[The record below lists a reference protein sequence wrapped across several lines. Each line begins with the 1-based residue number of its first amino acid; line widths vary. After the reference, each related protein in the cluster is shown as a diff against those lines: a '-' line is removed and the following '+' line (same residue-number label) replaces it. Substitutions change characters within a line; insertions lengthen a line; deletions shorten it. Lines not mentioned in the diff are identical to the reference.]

1 VSLRERAPYVRRLF
15 KQLSSLALVLTGTG
29 AAARPLENYDAVLD
43 AKPAAR
49 MGAGFEPVGG
59 QSARIAHMDERH
71 GTPSFVWVNARGGTP
86 QRAQFA
92 RMAPE
97 KAALAQLEEN
107 ASVYGL
113 KSFQDTGAK
122 VTNVSRN
129 TQGVTI
135 VTLEQ
140 NVGGVEIFR
149 QQMKLVLNANNEL
162 VAISGALSPHVS
174 ATTSPERL
182 RFRLGAPEAIA
193 TAYQDLTGTALDPSL
208 LKAVAQA
215 QGATDPY
222 AHYELTA
229 YARPLAEGLLIP
241 ARAKRV
247 LYPMPDA
254 LVPAYYLE
262 LNTGSADSR
271 ESDYYSYVV
280 SAQDGRLLARI
291 NLTAHADF
299 SYRVWADTTPPYTPT
314 DGPSGNVGTPHPTG
328 SPNGYQ
334 PPYIAPVLLTLQNAP
349 YSKNDPWLPPGAVE
363 TTGNNADAY
372 ADLTPPDF
380 YNAGDLRPGVTA
392 PGVFDRTFTF
402 DIQPNANNNQIA
414 AATTQLF
421 YVNNWLHDWWYDS
434 GFDEVAGNA
443 QSSNYGRG
451 GQEKDPIAAQAQ
463 DYSGTNNANMSTPA
477 DGASPRMQMYLF
489 SGPANARITVTAPGG
504 VAGDYDVGVAAGF
517 GPQTFDLSAPVALV
531 NDGTAPVTDA
541 CTALTNGAELS
552 GKIAF
557 IDRGTC
563 DFVAKVQFAQNAG
576 AVGVI
581 IADNAAGPVA
591 GLGGTS
597 TAITIPTL
605 RITLADGNKLRATI
619 PGLAVRLFRGPTI
632 NLDGTIDNG
641 IVAHEWGH
649 YISNRLIGNAAGLSN
664 NQGRS
669 MGEGWGDFTALLM
682 ITRAED
688 ANVPSNANWN
698 GAFAAA
704 EYATRGITKDSAF
717 FGIRRATYSSDMAK
731 NALTFK
737 HIANGQALPT
747 TAPFLPNTSVNSEV
761 HNSGEIWATM
771 LWECYTSLLRAHP
784 FAEAQSRMKSYV
796 VNGYKLTPSAPTFL
810 EARDAVLAAAYAND
824 PADGDRFWHAFA
836 KRGAGVGAVAPD
848 RASTTH
854 TGLVESF
861 DEGSALSITSLQL
874 LDDVPATSC
883 DKDGVLDNGETG
895 RLAIT
900 VRNAGS
906 ASATGATATVT
917 TASYG
922 VTLGTGGDTAT
933 VSFPAI
939 PVGGSAT
946 AYVNVKL
953 AGATTAQ
960 RLDFSVAARD
970 DHQAKPGDQVK
981 RLSVKANYN
990 ESPATSTKETVET
1003 KALPW
1008 TLQHD
1013 PALANV
1019 DFGVVFFNADLNRAF
1034 FGANPGAAGDVRLI
1048 TPALQVSATEPLVLN
1063 FRQAYDFEQDTSV
1076 SPPDYYDGAVIE
1088 LSDNDGQ
1095 TWTDVGGA
1103 LYRGTLYND
1112 PVGYPTNQN
1121 PLKGRS
1127 AIVGTSAGFP
1137 ALVPATLNLG
1147 TAYAGKTV
1155 KLRFRIGSDNGAAAT
1170 GWILDDLAFSGINN
1184 TPFGSIVAQPAVC
1197 GANEA
1202 PVVSVSANQTVNERT
1217 PVLLTGGAT
1226 DVNGDAIT
1234 FLWTQV
1240 SGPTATLSGTTTTRL
1255 SFTAPEV
1262 TADSDL
1268 VFKLTASD
1276 GKTSSSANVTVRVLN
1291 VNRVPTVNAGLDGMV
1306 EARATYTLMGSAT
1319 DADGDTLTYRWFQT
1333 AGTPVALTN
1342 ANKAQASFV
1351 APDVT
1356 LTQTLSFTLQVG
1368 DGKAFTE
1375 DSVDVVVNPVNRA
1388 PMVSIPNASQR
1399 VDEGGKASLFAQASD
1414 ADGDTLSYT
1423 WTQVSGPA
1431 VSLSGANTPSPSFTA
1446 PSVTADTELKF
1457 ELSVSDGTASTQAS
1471 ASVWVINRNQA
1482 PTANAGVDGTVAE
1495 RAAYTLMGSAS
1506 DADGDMVTY
1515 RWFQTAGTPVALT
1528 HANTLQASFIA
1539 PEVMTSE
1546 TLTFTLQV
1554 SDGQAT
1560 AEDSVNV
1567 VVNGEN
1573 RAPTVLASANVT
1585 ADERAP
1591 VTLQAQGQDAD
1602 GDALTYHWTQLSGPA
1617 ATLMGQDTAS
1627 VTFTAPEVT
1636 ATTELVF
1643 QVTVSDGTASASQ
1656 DVKVTVKNVNRAPTA
1671 NAGGAAMVDS
1681 GAQVQL
1687 NGGASSDPDGDAL
1700 TYEWTQVGGPWA
1712 TLEGANSATPTV
1724 TAPALTEDTELRFS
1738 LVVKDGSLSSQPS
1751 IVSVTVKGK
1760 PQTGGGNEDKGGC
1773 SATGAGAPLS
1783 FLGLGLLGL
1792 LRRRRVN

>member
-1 VSLRERAPYVRRLF
+1 MRRLF
-15 KQLSSLALVLTGTG
+15 TQLSSLALVLTGTG
-29 AAARPLENYDAVLD
+29 AAARPLENYDAILD
-43 AKPAAR
+43 SKPAAR
-49 MGAGFEPVGG
+49 TSAGFEPAGG
-59 QSARIAHMDERH
+59 LSARIAHMDERQ
-71 GTPSFVWVNARGGTP
+71 GTPSFVWVNARGGATP

-113 KSFQDTGAK
+113 KSFQGTGAK
-122 VTNVSRN
+122 VTGVSRN
-129 TQGVTI
+129 AQGVTI
-135 VTLEQ
+135 VTLAQ
-140 NVGGVEIFR
+140 DVGGVEVFR
-149 QQMKLVLNANNEL
+149 QQMKLVLNASNEL

-174 ATTSPERL
+174 ATTSAERL
-182 RFRLGAPEAIA
+182 RFRMGAPEAIA

-208 LKAVAQA
+208 LETVNQT
-215 QGATDPY
+215 QGASGPY
-222 AHYELTA
+222 THYQLTS
-229 YARPLAEGLLIP
+229 YARPLGEGLLIP

-247 LYPMPDA
+247 LYPLSDA

-262 LNTGSADSR
+262 LNTGSADSHD
-271 ESDYYSYVV
+271 SDYYSYVV

-299 SYRVWADTTPPYTPT
+299 SYRVWADTTPPYTPA
-314 DGPSGNVGTPHPTG
+314 DGPGGNAATPHPTG
-328 SPNGYQ
+328 TPNGYQ
-334 PPYIAPVLLTLQNAP
+334 PGFVAPALLTLQNAP

-363 TTGNNADAY
+363 TTGNNVDAY
-372 ADLTPPDF
+372 ADLTAPDY
-380 YNAGDLRPGVTA
+380 YNTGDLRPGVTA
-392 PGVFDRTFTF
+392 PGVFDRTMTF

-421 YVNNWLHDWWYDS
+421 FVNNWLHDWWYDS
-434 GFDEVAGNA
+434 GFDEAAGNA

-489 SGPANARITVTAPGG
+489 SGPANARVTATAPGS
-504 VAGDYDVGVAAGF
+504 VAGDYEVGVAAGF
-517 GPQTFDLSAPVALV
+517 GPQTFDISGQVVLV
-531 NDGTAPVTDA
+531 NDGTAPVTDG
-541 CTALTNGAELS
+541 CTAPVNGSELS

-557 IDRGTC
+557 IDRGSC
-563 DFVAKVQFAQNAG
+563 DFTAKVQFAQNAG

-581 IADNAAGPVA
+581 IADNVA
-591 GLGGTS
+591 GVVAGIGGTS
-597 TAITIPTL
+597 TTITIPTL

-682 ITRAED
+682 ITRPED
-688 ANVPSNANWN
+688 INVPSNANWN

-704 EYATRGITKDSAF
+704 EYATRGITKQSAF
-717 FGIRRATYSSDMAK
+717 FGIRRVAYSSDMAK

-747 TAPFLPNTSVNSEV
+747 TAPFLPNSSVNSEV

-784 FAEAQSRMKSYV
+784 FAEAQSRMKAYV

-824 PADGDRFWHAFA
+824 PADGDRLWHAFA

-861 DEGSALSITSLQL
+861 DEGSALTITTLQL
-874 LDDVPATSC
+874 ADDVPATSC
-883 DKDGVLDNGETG
+883 DQDGVLDNGETG

-900 VRNAGS
+900 VRNSGS
-906 ASATGATATVT
+906 TSATGASATVT

-933 VSFPAI
+933 VTFPAI

-1003 KALPW
+1003 KTLPW
-1008 TLQHD
+1008 TRQHD

-1019 DFGVVFFNADLNRAF
+1019 DFGVVQFTADLNKAF
-1034 FGANPGAAGDVRLI
+1034 FGENPGAAGDVRLI
-1048 TPALQVSATEPLVLN
+1048 TPALQVSTTEPLILS
-1063 FRQAYDFEQDTSV
+1063 FRHAYDFEQDTSV

-1095 TWTDVGGA
+1095 TWVDVGSS
-1103 LYRGTLYND
+1103 LYKGSLYNNAST
-1112 PVGYPTNQN
+1112 YPNNQN
-1121 PLKGRS
+1121 PLKGRP

-1147 TAYAGKTV
+1147 STYAGKSI

-1170 GWILDDLAFSGINN
+1170 GWILDDLAFSGITN
-1184 TPFGSIVAQPAVC
+1184 TPFSTLVAQPAVC

-1202 PVVSVSANQTVNERT
+1202 PVVTVGANQTVNERMA
-1217 PVLLTGGAT
+1217 VVLTGGAT
-1226 DVNGDAIT
+1226 DVNGDALT
-1234 FLWTQV
+1234 YLWTQV
-1240 SGPTATLSGTTTTRL
+1240 SGPTATLSGTTTPRL

-1262 TADSDL
+1262 SADSDL

-1276 GKTSSSANVTVRVLN
+1276 GKASGSANVTVRVLN
-1291 VNRVPTVNAGLDGMV
+1291 VNRAPTVNAGLDGTV
-1306 EARATYTLMGSAT
+1306 DARATYTLMGSAS

-1333 AGTPVALTN
+1333 AGSPVAITN

-1351 APDVT
+1351 APDVSLAQT
-1356 LTQTLSFTLQVG
+1356 LTFTLQVG

-1375 DSVDVVVNPVNRA
+1375 DSVDVTVNPVNRA
-1388 PMVSIPNASQR
+1388 PVVSIPNASQR
-1399 VDEGGKASLFAQASD
+1399 VDEGGNAALFAQASD

-1423 WTQVSGPA
+1423 WTQKSGPA
-1431 VSLSGANTPSPSFTA
+1431 VTLTGGNSASASFTA
-1446 PSVTADTELKF
+1446 PSVTADTELTF
-1457 ELSVSDGTASTQAS
+1457 ELSVSDGKTATTAT
-1471 ASVWVINRNQA
+1471 AKVWVINRNQA
-1482 PTANAGVDGTVAE
+1482 PTANAGLDGSVTE
-1495 RAAYTLMGSAS
+1495 RARYTLAGSAS
-1506 DADGDMVTY
+1506 DADGDTLTY
-1515 RWFQTAGTPVALT
+1515 RWFQSAGTPVGLT
-1528 HANTLQASFIA
+1528 GANTPQPSFTA
-1539 PEVMTSE
+1539 PEVMASE

-1560 AEDSVNV
+1560 TEDSVNV
-1567 VVNGEN
+1567 VVNNEN
-1573 RAPTVLASANVT
+1573 RAPTVQASADVT
-1585 ADERAP
+1585 VDERAP
-1591 VTLQAQGQDAD
+1591 VTLQAQGTDAD
-1602 GDALTYHWTQLSGPA
+1602 GDALTYRWTQLSGP
-1617 ATLMGQDTAS
+1617 TVSLSGQDSTS
-1627 VTFTAPEVT
+1627 ISFTAPEVST
-1636 ATTELVF
+1636 PTELSF
-1643 QVTVSDGTASASQ
+1643 QVTVSDGTASASHT
-1656 DVKVTVKNVNRAPTA
+1656 VKVTVNNVNRAPTA
-1671 NAGGAAMVDS
+1671 NAGSAATVDA
-1681 GAQVQL
+1681 GEKVQL

-1712 TLEGANSATPTV
+1712 TIEGANTATPTL
-1724 TAPALTEDTELRFS
+1724 TAPALTEDAELRFS

-1751 IVSVTVKGK
+1751 IVSITVKGK
-1760 PQTGGGNEDKGGC
+1760 PQGGGDTGGGEEKGGC

-1792 LRRRRVN
+1792 LRRRRMN